1 VAGLEAP
8 LARASLQQHRVDV
21 HAAMPFTGAQRLAGD
36 VDFARR
42 CAIVIGSEGRG
53 VSRELQGIAHDVAIP
68 TVGVESLNA
77 AVAAAVLL
85 YEARRQR
92 VREAVHA

>member
-1 VAGLEAP
+1 
-8 LARASLQQHRVDV
+8 
-21 HAAMPFTGAQRLAGD
+21 MAGD
-36 VDFARR
+36 VDFSRK

-53 VSRELQGIAHDVAIP
+53 VSQELHGIAMDVAIP

-77 AVAAAVLL
+77 AVAASVLL

-92 VREAVHA
+92 VREA